1 MNKTSIN
8 TTFNAFVKLKIQD
21 GGYRFR
27 QIRKKKKKND
37 GKKSNEIQ
45 NGCVCTYTDDN
56 IRIESI
62 CKQEI
67 CFSQFLEKFFECV
80 NSNVM
85 NYWQYYF
92 SIDIL

>member
-1 MNKTSIN
+1 MVDIDFDK
-8 TTFNAFVKLKIQD
+8 
-21 GGYRFR
+21 YE
-27 QIRKKKKKND
+27 KKKKND

-67 CFSQFLEKFFECV
+67 CFWKNS
-80 NSNVM
+80 SNVLIRT
-85 NYWQYYF
+85 
-92 SIDIL
+92 S